1 MKRSKILKDENINGC
16 KILKDENINGCK
28 ILKDVKKLLKY
39 L

>member
-16 KILKDENINGCK
+16 KIWKDENINGCK